1 MKLFKNAGYKLL
13 ALIAAFLLW
22 GLSHSTS
29 SIERGFDLPVV
40 LVGVPENLV
49 VTKRSTET
57 MNVRVRGS
65 RAALRRLS
73 VGELVYTVDLSG
85 AKPGVTA
92 HTVETQELELPR
104 GLQVVSRSPAGI
116 EFTLTQRGRK
126 SVPLRPDLAG
136 DPAPG
141 FVIEGAEVEPA
152 RIWITGARSEVL
164 RLAEVMTETIDVSG
178 FDAPVERSVKPAL
191 VGRDIWLENEQD
203 VTVHIRVVPDP
214 EAVAPEPEAEEKG

>member
-1 MKLFKNAGYKLL
+1 MRIFKNLGFKLM

-29 SIERGFDLPVV
+29 SIERGFDLPVA
-40 LVGVPENLV
+40 LVGVPDKLV
-49 VTKRSTET
+49 VTEQSTDT
-57 MNVRVRGS
+57 VNVRVRGS

-73 VGELVYTVDLSG
+73 VGDMVYGVDLSG
-85 AKPGVTA
+85 AQRGVTA

-104 GLQVVSRSPAGI
+104 GLQVVSRSPGGI

-126 SVPLRPDLAG
+126 AVPLRPDVAG

-141 FVIEGAEVEPA
+141 FAIEGVQVEPA

-164 RLAEVMTETIDVSG
+164 RLAEVMTETIDVNG
-178 FDAPVERSVKPAL
+178 LDAPLERSVKPAL
-191 VGRDIWLENEQD
+191 VGRHVWVEKEQD
-203 VTVHIRVVPDP
+203 VTVRVQ
-214 EAVAPEPEAEEKG
+214 VAPIAEEPEVEVEETG